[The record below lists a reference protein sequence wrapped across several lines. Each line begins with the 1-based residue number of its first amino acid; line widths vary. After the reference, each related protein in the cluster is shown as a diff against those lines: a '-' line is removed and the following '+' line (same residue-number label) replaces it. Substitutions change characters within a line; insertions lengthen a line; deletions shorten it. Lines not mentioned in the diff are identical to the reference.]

1 MSAVADK
8 SSPLPVFANAE
19 ILVVGGAG
27 FVGSNLV
34 RALLTA
40 NPARVRVVDNLLSA
54 ERKNL
59 PEDPRVEFT
68 EASITDDSVLAGLN
82 DDLDYVFHL
91 ATYHGNQS
99 SIADPL
105 ADHANNTLTTLKL
118 FDRIARFAR
127 LKKVV
132 YASAGCTVAEKTA
145 DLAKPTTE
153 DAPVGLYHDSPY
165 QVSKLI
171 GEFYGN
177 YYFGRYKMPFVKARF
192 QNVYGPG
199 EILGAGRWR
208 GTPETVWRNVTP
220 TFVWRSLAHEALP
233 LENAGQATRDFIFV
247 EDIVE
252 GLMRCAAFGAAGGVY
267 NLASGAETT
276 IAELADSINRLTGN
290 PTPPD
295 IKPARDWDR
304 SIRRVGATEKAR
316 EHLGFVARTMIE
328 EGLART
334 IAWTHENVRMIET
347 AIEKHAGKVRAPR
360 ISEMEKF

>member
-1 MSAVADK
+1 MSAPPNKA
-8 SSPLPVFANAE
+8 SPSPAFDGAQ

-27 FVGSNLV
+27 FVGGNLV
-34 RALLTA
+34 RALLRA
-40 NPARVRVVDNLLSA
+40 APARIVVVDNLLSA
-54 ERKNL
+54 ERANV
-59 PEDPRVEFT
+59 PGDPRVAFLEG
-68 EASITDDSVLAGLN
+68 SIADDAVLAGIG
-82 DDLDYVFHL
+82 DTFDYVFHL

-118 FDRIARFAR
+118 FDRIAKYAR

-177 YYFGRYKMPFVKARF
+177 YYFGRYCMPFVKARF

-199 EILGAGRWR
+199 EILGAGCWR

-220 TFVWRSLAHEALP
+220 TFVWRSLTGQALP

-247 EDIVE
+247 EDIVD
-252 GLMRCAAFGAAGGVY
+252 GLLRCAAFGTAGEVY

-276 IAELADSINRLTGN
+276 IAELAAAIDRLTGN
-290 PTPPD
+290 RMPPHV
-295 IKPARDWDR
+295 KPARDWDR
-304 SIRRVGATEKAR
+304 SIRRVGSTAKA
-316 EHLGFVARTMIE
+316 EAKLGFVARTRIE
-328 EGLART
+328 DGLART
-334 IAWTHENVRMIET
+334 VAWTRANAALIE
-347 AIEKHAGKVRAPR
+347 AAMAKHADKVVFPR
-360 ISEMEKF
+360 LGNGG